1 MHRAGSSQAPVV
13 RMADR
18 YALGFLIVTLLTA
31 GLAWGLGGAARA
43 VAVLVVATP
52 CPLILAAPV
61 AFVSGLSRAAH
72 RGVIVKGGAVLE
84 RLAACTTLLID
95 KTGTITRGRPTLVT
109 VAVAPSMSEDEVLA
123 AAASLDQM
131 STHPLAEAT
140 VRAASARAF
149 DLVLPAD
156 VTEVAG
162 RGIAGTVGRR
172 TVRVGT
178 ASWTGVEGAPAWA
191 RAASRAA
198 RLEGA
203 LTVYVSLDAVPAGV
217 LVFDDPLRPDAARTI
232 RALRRG
238 GIRRVVLVT
247 GDRLEVAQ
255 TIGAVVGV
263 DEVLAERSPR
273 EKLDAVAL
281 ESALA
286 PTLMVGDGIN
296 DAPALALADVG
307 VAMGARGATAASE
320 AADVVLGVD
329 RFDRVDEAILI
340 ARRTRRTALQ
350 SMVAGMAMSLVA
362 MAVAAAG
369 RLPVVTGAL
378 LQEVI
383 DATVILYALRAL
395 GGRAPALGEDEGSE
409 LVGDPLVAR
418 TQNP

>member
-1 MHRAGSSQAPVV
+1 
-13 RMADR
+13 
-18 YALGFLIVTLLTA
+18 
-31 GLAWGLGGAARA
+31 
-43 VAVLVVATP
+43 
-52 CPLILAAPV
+52 
-61 AFVSGLSRAAH
+61 
-72 RGVIVKGGAVLE
+72 
-84 RLAACTTLLID
+84 
-95 KTGTITRGRPTLVT
+95 
-109 VAVAPSMSEDEVLA
+109 
-123 AAASLDQM
+123 
-131 STHPLAEAT
+131 
-140 VRAASARAF
+140 
-149 DLVLPAD
+149 
-156 VTEVAG
+156 
-162 RGIAGTVGRR
+162 
-172 TVRVGT
+172 
-178 ASWTGVEGAPAWA
+178 
-191 RAASRAA
+191 
-198 RLEGA
+198 
-203 LTVYVSLDAVPAGV
+203 
-217 LVFDDPLRPDAARTI
+217 
-232 RALRRG
+232 
-238 GIRRVVLVT
+238 VVLVT

-329 RFDRVDEAILI
+329 RFDRVDELILI

-395 GGRAPALGEDEGSE
+395 GGRAPSLGEEESALTRRFRTEHRAIREVIAQVGVVADSLDALERTAVLGEVRRVHARLVGEVEPHEEAEEHELYPALGRLLGGRDPMGTMSRAHLEITHRIRRLGQLVDELGPAEPDDADLTELRSMLYGLHAILALHTAQEDEHFLSLGEDEGSE